1 MNLKVEIS
9 LNEEMQVFLKDRA
22 KQLDTT
28 VEEAIIKLIETQL
41 NSKVYFEEGFYY
53 DKQKNKL
60 YNEDGKIVEF
70 TKLQQ
75 GLFSL
80 LLEKKN
86 DIVDFEDIHQEVWKD
101 RKMSIFTMRN
111 VIKRIRDLTYYGIIV
126 NHSNKGY
133 SIGHIQ

>member
-1 MNLKVEIS
+1 MKRKVEVS
-9 LNEEMQVFLKDRA
+9 LSEEMENFLEDRA
-22 KQLDTT
+22 RQLNVT
-28 VEEAIIKLIETQL
+28 VEQAIVKIIETQL
-41 NSKVYFEEGFYY
+41 NSKIYFEEGFYY

-60 YNEDGKIVEF
+60 YNEDGKVVEF

-80 LLEKKN
+80 LLEKKHE
-86 DIVDFEDIHQEVWKD
+86 IVDFEAIHQEVWKD